1 MTTVIAP
8 SPTVV
13 LLGNPNTGKSTLF
26 TALAGVFQQTGNYPG
41 VTVEKKSAALQLG
54 GRDFTL
60 VDLPGTY
67 SLSPRSPD
75 EMVAVDVL
83 LGRVAEHGIPRVVV
97 SLVDAANLER
107 NLFLTTQLLSL
118 GLPVVVA
125 LNMGDVARER
135 GITIDAKL
143 LSERLGTPVVE
154 IQANQGRGLDELRR
168 AILAAVDAPAP
179 SPVQVLPPEIHSA
192 AERLNREVERETG
205 ERWPL
210 FLIER
215 SLLDTSGYLDH
226 VWDTTSEE
234 TRRQLVQTRADLT
247 AGSMPLNHAEAIARY
262 GWIGKQLGGVV
273 TRATNRPVTWS
284 DRLDRVLTHRVWGLL
299 AFLLMMVGLF
309 STIFWAA
316 EPAMTLID
324 EGFGKLSELV
334 DESMEPGP
342 LRSLLTTGIIG
353 GVGGVVIFIP
363 QIMLLFLFIALFEDC
378 GYMARAAY
386 LMDRLM
392 SRVGLS
398 GKSFI
403 PLLSSFAC
411 AIPGIMATRTI
422 ENRRDRLTT
431 MLIAPLMS
439 CSARLPVYY
448 LLTGAFIPRD
458 KFVLGF
464 IPLSVIVFLSMYLLG
479 IVAAVV
485 VALILKRTLLKGETP
500 PFVMELPAYKRPSLK
515 IALIRMIHQ
524 AWQFIKNAGTI
535 ILTVSILIW
544 AALYYP
550 YGDGKDSWQVE
561 AALDAHRTELKLK
574 LFNPSLPTTNQV
586 ALEGSAELAELQPD
600 SEAYEKHQ
608 LGMARR
614 MSYLG
619 RAGHFIEPVVKPLG
633 WDWRL
638 GCAVIASFPA
648 REVVLGT
655 LGVIYDLGEDV
666 DFDDDDGRTAMER
679 KLQEATWDGTN
690 RKVFTLPVALSV
702 MVFFALCAQCAAT
715 LAVIKRETGTWCWPL
730 FTFTY
735 MTALAYVAALLTYQ
749 IGTWWMG

>member
-41 VTVEKKSAALQLG
+41 VTVEKKSAALRLG

-154 IQANQGRGLDELRR
+154 IQANQSRGLEELRR
-168 AILAAVDAPAP
+168 AILAAVDAPTPA
-179 SPVQVLPPEIHSA
+179 PVQVLPPEIHSA
-192 AERLNREVERETG
+192 AERLSTAVERDTG

-226 VWDTTSEE
+226 VWDTTNAE
-234 TRRQLVQTRADLT
+234 TRRELAEVRAELT

-262 GWIGKQLGGVV
+262 GWIGKQLVGVS
-273 TRATNRPVTWS
+273 TRAAERPVTWS
-284 DRLDRVLTHRVWGLL
+284 DRLDRVLTHRFWGLVV
-299 AFLLMMVGLF
+299 FGVMMLGLF
-309 STIFWAA
+309 ATIFWVAA
-316 EPAMTLID
+316 PVMTLID
-324 EGFGKLSELV
+324 DGVGVVKDWVSA
-334 DESMEPGP
+334 SMDPGP
-342 LRSLLTTGIIG
+342 LRSLLTVGIIG
-353 GVGGVVIFIP
+353 GVGGVIIFVP

-411 AIPGIMATRTI
+411 AIPGVMATRTI

-439 CSARLPVYY
+439 CSARLPVYS
-448 LLTGAFIPRD
+448 LLTFAFIPSD
-458 KFVLGF
+458 QFVLGF
-464 IPLSVIVFLSMYLLG
+464 IPLTAVVFLAMYLLG

-485 VALILKRTLLKGETP
+485 VALVLKRTMLKGETP

-515 IALIRMIHQ
+515 IALIRMVHQ

-535 ILTVSILIW
+535 IFAVSILIW

-550 YGDGKDSWQVE
+550 HGDGQDSPEVQ
-561 AALDAHRTELKLK
+561 AALQAQRADLNAKLISSQAADHGPRD
-574 LFNPSLPTTNQV
+574 LLV
-586 ALEGSAELAELQPD
+586 DLAELDPSNQ
-600 SEAYEKHQ
+600 AYEKHQ
-608 LGMARR
+608 LGQARR
-614 MSYLG
+614 DSYLG
-619 RAGHFIEPVVKPLG
+619 RVGQFIEPVVKPLG

-648 REVVLGT
+648 REVVIGT

-666 DFDDDDGRTAMER
+666 DTEEDEGRTAMER

-715 LAVIKRETGTWCWPL
+715 LAVIKRETGTWGWPI
-730 FTFTY
+730 FTFVY
-735 MTALAYVAALLTYQ
+735 MTVLAYVAALLTYQ
-749 IGTWWMG
+749 IGTWWMGS

>member
-1 MTTVIAP
+1 MTAVIA
-8 SPTVV
+8 SHPTVV

-41 VTVEKKSAALQLG
+41 CTVEKKSATLHLG

-143 LSERLGTPVVE
+143 LAERLGTPVVE
-154 IQANQGRGLDELRR
+154 IQANQKRGLEELRR
-168 AILAAVDAPAP
+168 AILAAVDQPKPA
-179 SPVQVLPPEIHSA
+179 PVQVLPPQIHTA
-192 AERLNREVERETG
+192 AERLQATVERDTG

-215 SLLDTSGYLDH
+215 SLLDTSGYLDS
-226 VWDTTSEE
+226 VWESTNAATQRELAEVRTELS
-234 TRRQLVQTRADLT
+234 T
-247 AGSMPLNHAEAIARY
+247 GSLPLNHAEAIARY
-262 GWIGKQLGGVV
+262 GWIGKQLAGVA
-273 TRATNRPVTWS
+273 TRAAERPVTWS
-284 DRLDRVLTHRVWGLL
+284 DRLDRVLTHRFWGLVV
-299 AFLLMMVGLF
+299 FGLMMVGLF

-324 EGFGKLSELV
+324 TGFGKLTELV
-334 DESMEPGP
+334 ENNMEPGA
-342 LRSLLTTGIIG
+342 LRSLLTSGVIA
-353 GVGGVVIFIP
+353 GVGGVVVFVP

-448 LLTGAFIPRD
+448 LLTSAFIPRD
-458 KFVLGF
+458 IYFLGF
-464 IPLSVIVFLSMYLLG
+464 IPLSVVVFLSMYLLG
-479 IVAAVV
+479 ILAAVA
-485 VALILKRTLLKGETP
+485 VALILKRTILKGETP
-500 PFVMELPAYKRPSLK
+500 PFVMELPAYKRPSLE
-515 IALIRMIHQ
+515 IALIRMVHQ
-524 AWQFIKNAGTI
+524 AWQFIKNAGTVI
-535 ILTVSILIW
+535 FAVSILIW

-550 YGDGKDSWQVE
+550 YGDGKDSPEVTNALAEIQDRLE
-561 AALDAHRTELKLK
+561 AQSITLYGNDPRQKEFSDQA
-574 LFNPSLPTTNQV
+574 
-586 ALEGSAELAELQPD
+586 AELNPD
-600 SEAYEKHQ
+600 HPEYEKHQ

-666 DFDDDDGRTAMER
+666 DTEEDEGRTAMEK

-690 RKVFTLPVALSV
+690 QKVFTLPVALSV
-702 MVFFALCAQCAAT
+702 MVFFSLCAQCAAT
-715 LAVIKRETGTWCWPL
+715 LAVIKRETRSWGWPL

-749 IGTWWMG
+749 IGTWMTG

>member
-1 MTTVIAP
+1 MTSVLA
-8 SPTVV
+8 SHPTVV

-41 VTVEKKSAALQLG
+41 CTVEKKSAVLHLA
-54 GRDFTL
+54 GRTFTL

-83 LGRVAEHGIPRVVV
+83 LGRVAEHGIPSVVV

-143 LSERLGTPVVE
+143 LSERLRTPVVE
-154 IQANQGRGLDELRR
+154 IQANQKRGLEELRR

-179 SPVQVLPPEIHSA
+179 APVQVLPPEIHSA
-192 AERLNREVERETG
+192 AERLNKAVERDTG

-215 SLLDTSGYLDH
+215 SLLDTSGYLDQ
-226 VWDTTSEE
+226 VWDTTSADTKREVSE
-234 TRRQLVQTRADLT
+234 ARAKLSS
-247 AGSMPLNHAEAIARY
+247 GSLPLNHAEAIARY
-262 GWIGKQLGGVV
+262 GWIGKQLTGVA
-273 TRATNRPVTWS
+273 TRAAERPVTWS
-284 DRLDRVLTHRVWGLL
+284 DRLDRVLTHRFWGLVV
-299 AFLLMMVGLF
+299 FGLMMVGLF

-324 EGFGKLSELV
+324 DGFGALSDYV
-334 DESMEPGP
+334 QDNMEPGP

-353 GVGGVVIFIP
+353 GVGGVVIFVP

-458 KFVLGF
+458 LYVLGF
-464 IPLSVIVFLSMYLLG
+464 IPLSVVVFLSMYLLG
-479 IVAAVV
+479 ILAAVV
-485 VALILKRTLLKGETP
+485 VALILKRTVLKGETP
-500 PFVMELPAYKRPSLK
+500 PFVMELPAYKRPSLE
-515 IALIRMIHQ
+515 IALIRMVHQ
-524 AWQFIKNAGTI
+524 AWQFIKNAGTVI
-535 ILTVSILIW
+535 FAVSILIW

-550 YGDGKDSWQVE
+550 YGDGKDSPEVE
-561 AALDAHRTELKLK
+561 AALMKQKLILTIKLQGHADPENSYPADHKEL
-574 LFNPSLPTTNQV
+574 Q
-586 ALEGSAELAELQPD
+586 ELQPNNP
-600 SEAYEKHQ
+600 EYEKHQ

-666 DFDDDDGRTAMER
+666 DTGEDEGRTAMEQ

-690 RKVFTLPVALSV
+690 QKVFTLPVALSV
-702 MVFFALCAQCAAT
+702 MVFFSLCAQCAAT
-715 LAVIKRETGTWCWPL
+715 LAVIKRETRSWGWPL

-749 IGTWWMG
+749 IGTWWLG

>member
-1 MTTVIAP
+1 MTTVTVA

-41 VTVEKKSAALQLG
+41 VTVEKKSAALHLD
-54 GRDFTL
+54 GRAFTL

-143 LSERLGTPVVE
+143 LSERLRAPVVE
-154 IQANQGRGLDELRR
+154 IQANTGRGLDELRR
-168 AILAAVDAPAP
+168 AIVAAADSPAP
-179 SPVQVLPPEIHSA
+179 PAIQVLPPEIHSA
-192 AERLNREVERETG
+192 AERLSSAVERETG

-273 TRATNRPVTWS
+273 TRAANRLVTWS
-284 DRLDRVLTHRVWGLL
+284 DKLDRVLTHRFWGLVV
-299 AFLLMMVGLF
+299 FGVMMVGLF

-324 EGFGKLSELV
+324 DGFGKLSEV
-334 DESMEPGP
+334 VEENMEPGP
-342 LRSLLTTGIIG
+342 LRSLLTSGVIA
-353 GVGGVVIFIP
+353 GVGGVVVFIP

-431 MLIAPLMS
+431 MMIAPLMS

-458 KFVLGF
+458 QFVLGF
-464 IPLSVIVFLSMYLLG
+464 LPLSVVVFLAMYLLG
-479 IVAAVV
+479 ILTAVA
-485 VALILKRTLLKGETP
+485 VALILKRTVLKGETP

-550 YGDGKDSWQVE
+550 YGDGKDSPEVE
-561 AALDAHRTELKLK
+561 AALRQRATF
-574 LFNPSLPTTNQV
+574 LFNKLQNTVIASEYLAYFDEFNQLLPPSP
-586 ALEGSAELAELQPD
+586 E
-600 SEAYEKHQ
+600 YEKHQ

-666 DFDDDDGRTAMER
+666 DLDDDDGRTAMQR

-715 LAVIKRETGTWCWPL
+715 LAVIKRETGSWRWPL

-749 IGTWWMG
+749 IGTWMTG

>member
-1 MTTVIAP
+1 MSTVIASP
-8 SPTVV
+8 PTVV

-41 VTVEKKSAALQLG
+41 CTVEKKSAALHLG

-135 GITIDAKL
+135 GITIDARL
-143 LSERLGTPVVE
+143 LAERLGAPVVE
-154 IQANQGRGLDELRR
+154 IQANQKRGLEELRR
-168 AILAAVDAPAP
+168 AILAAADAPTPA
-179 SPVQVLPPEIHSA
+179 PVQILPPEIHTA
-192 AERLNREVERETG
+192 AERLQKTVETATS

-215 SLLDTSGYLDH
+215 SLLDTSGYLDQ
-226 VWDTTSEE
+226 VWDTTSDATKRE
-234 TRRQLVQTRADLT
+234 LAAVRAELAT
-247 AGSMPLNHAEAIARY
+247 GSLPLNHAEAIARY
-262 GWIGKQLGGVV
+262 GWIGKQLAGVV
-273 TRATNRPVTWS
+273 TRVANRPVTWS
-284 DRLDRVLTHRVWGLL
+284 DRLDRVLTHRFWGLVVF
-299 AFLLMMVGLF
+299 ALMMVGLF

-316 EPAMTLID
+316 DPIMSLID
-324 EGFGKLSELV
+324 EGFGTLSEYV
-334 DESMEPGP
+334 EENMEPGP
-342 LRSLLTTGIIG
+342 LRSLITSGIIA
-353 GVGGVVIFIP
+353 GVGGVVIFVP

-411 AIPGIMATRTI
+411 AIPGVMATRTI

-448 LLTGAFIPRD
+448 ILTSAFIPGLLL
-458 KFVLGF
+458 LGF
-464 IPLSVIVFLSMYLLG
+464 VPLSAMVFLSMYVLG
-479 IVAAVV
+479 ILAAVV
-485 VALILKRTLLKGETP
+485 VALILKGTILKGETP
-500 PFVMELPAYKRPSLK
+500 PFVMELPPYKRPSLK
-515 IALIRMIHQ
+515 IALIRMVHQ

-535 ILTVSILIW
+535 ILAVSILIW

-550 YGDGKDSWQVE
+550 YGDGQDSPEVE
-561 AALDAHRTELKLK
+561 AALAARRAELNQN
-574 LFNPSLPTTNQV
+574 LFNPYKIQEVSPEAQ
-586 ALEGSAELAELQPD
+586 ELAELQPD
-600 SEAYEKHQ
+600 NEAYEQHQ

-619 RAGHFIEPVVKPLG
+619 RAGHFIEPAVKPLG

-648 REVVLGT
+648 REVVVGT

-666 DFDDDDGRTAMER
+666 DLDDDDGRTAMER

-690 RKVFTLPVALSV
+690 QKVFTIPVALSV

-715 LAVIKRETGTWCWPL
+715 LAVIKRETRSWGWPL
-730 FTFTY
+730 FTFAY
-735 MTALAYVAALLTYQ
+735 MTGLAYVVALLTYQ
-749 IGTWWMG
+749 IGTWITG

>member
-1 MTTVIAP
+1 MTTVIVS

-41 VTVEKKSAALQLG
+41 VTVEKKSAALHLE

-143 LSERLGTPVVE
+143 LSERLGAPVVE
-154 IQANQGRGLDELRR
+154 IQANTGRGLDELRR
-168 AILAAVDAPAP
+168 AILAAADDPAP
-179 SPVQVLPPEIHSA
+179 PAIQVLPPEIHSA
-192 AERLNREVERETG
+192 AERLNKAVERETG

-226 VWDTTSEE
+226 VWDTTSVE
-234 TRRQLVQTRADLT
+234 TRRQLVETRAELT
-247 AGSMPLNHAEAIARY
+247 AGAMPLNHAEAIARY
-262 GWIGKQLGGVV
+262 GWIGKQLNGVV
-273 TRATNRPVTWS
+273 TRAANRPVTWS
-284 DRLDRVLTHRVWGLL
+284 DKLDRVLTHRFWGLVV
-299 AFLLMMVGLF
+299 FGLMMVGLF

-324 EGFGKLSELV
+324 NGFGKLSEV
-334 DESMEPGP
+334 VEESMEPGP

-431 MLIAPLMS
+431 MMIAPLMS

-458 KFVLGF
+458 QFVLGF
-464 IPLSVIVFLSMYLLG
+464 LPLSVVVFLAMYLLG
-479 IVAAVV
+479 ILAAVA
-485 VALILKRTLLKGETP
+485 VALILKRTVLKGETP

-515 IALIRMIHQ
+515 IAIIRMIHQ
-524 AWQFIKNAGTI
+524 AWQFIINAGTI
-535 ILTVSILIW
+535 ILAVSILIW

-550 YGDGKDSWQVE
+550 YGDGQDSPEVAQ
-561 AALDAHRTELKLK
+561 ALSERRAQLTSELVLGQLVDSPEKQQEYYE
-574 LFNPSLPTTNQV
+574 LFPTHEN
-586 ALEGSAELAELQPD
+586 
-600 SEAYEKHQ
+600 YEKHQ
-608 LGMARR
+608 LGQARR

-619 RAGHFIEPVVKPLG
+619 RVGQFIEPAVKPLG

-666 DFDDDDGRTAMER
+666 DLDDDDGRTAMQR

-715 LAVIKRETGTWCWPL
+715 LAVIRRETGTWRWPL

-749 IGTWWMG
+749 VGTWMIG

>member
-8 SPTVV
+8 PPTVV

-41 VTVEKKSAALQLG
+41 VTVEKKSAVLQLD
-54 GRDFTL
+54 GRAFTL

-154 IQANQGRGLDELRR
+154 IQANQRRGLDELRR
-168 AILAAVDAPAP
+168 AILDAADAPAP

-192 AERLNREVERETG
+192 AVRLNKTVERETG
-205 ERWPL
+205 ETWPL

-226 VWDTTSEE
+226 VWDITSEE
-234 TRRQLVQTRADLT
+234 TRRELVQARAELT
-247 AGSMPLNHAEAIARY
+247 AGAMPLNHAEAIARY

-273 TRATNRPVTWS
+273 TRAAERPVTWS

-324 EGFGKLSELV
+324 DGFGKLSELV
-334 DESMEPGP
+334 DQSMEPGP

-353 GVGGVVIFIP
+353 GVGGVVIFVP

-458 KFVLGF
+458 QFVLGF
-464 IPLSVIVFLSMYLLG
+464 IPLSVVVFLSMYLLG
-479 IVAAVV
+479 ILAAVA

-550 YGDGKDSWQVE
+550 HGDGKDSPQVE
-561 AALDAHRTELKLK
+561 AALEARRIELQNLADPYKFEVFEELKELE
-574 LFNPSLPTTNQV
+574 PSN
-586 ALEGSAELAELQPD
+586 D
-600 SEAYEKHQ
+600 AYEKHQ

-666 DFDDDDGRTAMER
+666 DLDEDDGRTAMER

-715 LAVIKRETGTWCWPL
+715 LAVIKRETGTWGWPL
-730 FTFTY
+730 FTFVY

>member
-1 MTTVIAP
+1 MTTVIVA

-54 GRDFTL
+54 GRAFTL

-143 LSERLGTPVVE
+143 LSERLKAPVVE
-154 IQANQGRGLDELRR
+154 IQANTGRGLDELRR
-168 AILAAVDAPAP
+168 AIVAAADAPPPQA
-179 SPVQVLPPEIHSA
+179 VQVLPPEIHSA
-192 AERLNREVERETG
+192 AERLNSAVERETG

-226 VWDTTSEE
+226 VWDTTSEA
-234 TRRQLVQTRADLT
+234 TRRQLLQTRADLT

-273 TRATNRPVTWS
+273 TRAANRPVTWS
-284 DRLDRVLTHRVWGLL
+284 DKLDRVLTHRFWGLVV
-299 AFLLMMVGLF
+299 FGVMMVGLF

-324 EGFGKLSELV
+324 DGFGKLSEV
-334 DESMEPGP
+334 IEENMEPGP
-342 LRSLLTTGIIG
+342 LRSLLTSGVIA
-353 GVGGVVIFIP
+353 GVGGVVVFIP

-431 MLIAPLMS
+431 MMIAPLMS

-458 KFVLGF
+458 QFVLGLL
-464 IPLSVIVFLSMYLLG
+464 PLSVVVFLAMYLLG
-479 IVAAVV
+479 ILTAVA
-485 VALILKRTLLKGETP
+485 VALILKRTVLKGETP

-550 YGDGKDSWQVE
+550 YGDGKDSPEVE
-561 AALDAHRTELKLK
+561 SALTARRQELQKTPEAYRFDAFQELK
-574 LFNPSLPTTNQV
+574 
-586 ALEGSAELAELQPD
+586 ELQPD
-600 SEAYEKHQ
+600 SPEYEKHQ

-619 RAGHFIEPVVKPLG
+619 RAGHFIEPAVKPLG

-666 DFDDDDGRTAMER
+666 DLDDDDGRTAMQR

-715 LAVIKRETGTWCWPL
+715 LAVIKRETGSWRWPL

-749 IGTWWMG
+749 IGTWMMG

>member
-8 SPTVV
+8 PPTVV

-135 GITIDAKL
+135 GITINAKL

-154 IQANQGRGLDELRR
+154 IQANQRHGLDELRR

-179 SPVQVLPPEIHSA
+179 TPVQVLPPEIHSA
-192 AERLNREVERETG
+192 AERLNTAVERETG
-205 ERWPL
+205 ERWPQ

-215 SLLDTSGYLDH
+215 SLLDTSGYLDR
-226 VWDTTSEE
+226 VWDSTSEE

-273 TRATNRPVTWS
+273 TRAAERPVTWS
-284 DRLDRVLTHRVWGLL
+284 DRLDRVLTHRLWGLVV
-299 AFLLMMVGLF
+299 FLLMMVGLF

-324 EGFGKLSELV
+324 DGFGKLSALV

-353 GVGGVVIFIP
+353 GVGGVVIFVP

-458 KFVLGF
+458 QFVLGF
-464 IPLSVIVFLSMYLLG
+464 IPLSVVVFLSMYLLG

-535 ILTVSILIW
+535 IFAVSILIW

-550 YGDGKDSWQVE
+550 YGDGQDSLEVE
-561 AALDAHRTELKLK
+561 SALEARRTEIQ
-574 LFNPSLPTTNQV
+574 NVPDPYRYQV
-586 ALEGSAELAELQPD
+586 FQELNELQPN
-600 SEAYEKHQ
+600 SPEYEKHQ

-619 RAGHFIEPVVKPLG
+619 RAGHFIEPAVKPLG

-648 REVVLGT
+648 RDVVLGT
-655 LGVIYDLGEDV
+655 LGVIYDLGEEV
-666 DFDDDDGRTAMER
+666 DLDDDDGRTAMER

-715 LAVIKRETGTWCWPL
+715 LAVIKRETGTWGWPI
-730 FTFTY
+730 FTFVY

-749 IGTWWMG
+749 IGTWWMGS

>member
-1 MTTVIAP
+1 
-8 SPTVV
+8 

-41 VTVEKKSAALQLG
+41 VTVEKKSAVLQLD
-54 GRDFTL
+54 GRAFTL

-154 IQANQGRGLDELRR
+154 IQANQRRGLDELRR
-168 AILAAVDAPAP
+168 AILDAADAPAP

-192 AERLNREVERETG
+192 AVRLNKTVERETG
-205 ERWPL
+205 ETWPL

-226 VWDTTSEE
+226 VWDITSEE
-234 TRRQLVQTRADLT
+234 TRRELVQARAELT
-247 AGSMPLNHAEAIARY
+247 AGAMPLNHAEAIARY

-273 TRATNRPVTWS
+273 TRAAERPVTWS

-324 EGFGKLSELV
+324 DGFGKLSELV
-334 DESMEPGP
+334 DQSMEPGP

-353 GVGGVVIFIP
+353 GVGGVVIFVP

-458 KFVLGF
+458 QFVLGF
-464 IPLSVIVFLSMYLLG
+464 IPLSVVVFLSMYLLG
-479 IVAAVV
+479 ILAAVA

-550 YGDGKDSWQVE
+550 HGDGKDSPQVE
-561 AALDAHRTELKLK
+561 AALEARRIELQNLADPYKFEVFEELKELE
-574 LFNPSLPTTNQV
+574 PSN
-586 ALEGSAELAELQPD
+586 D
-600 SEAYEKHQ
+600 AYEKHQ

-666 DFDDDDGRTAMER
+666 DLDEDDGRTAMER

-715 LAVIKRETGTWCWPL
+715 LAVIKRETGTWGWPL
-730 FTFTY
+730 FTFVY

>member
-41 VTVEKKSAALQLG
+41 VTVEKKSAALHLG

-154 IQANQGRGLDELRR
+154 IQANQRRGLDELRR
-168 AILAAVDAPAP
+168 AILAAVDAPKPA
-179 SPVQVLPPEIHSA
+179 PVQVLPPEIHAS
-192 AERLNREVERETG
+192 AERLNKSIERETG

-226 VWDTTSEE
+226 VWDSTSAE
-234 TRRQLVQTRADLT
+234 TRRELAEIRAELS
-247 AGSMPLNHAEAIARY
+247 AGAMPLNHAEAIARY
-262 GWIGKQLGGVV
+262 GWIGKQLAGVV
-273 TRATNRPVTWS
+273 TRSAERPVTWS
-284 DRLDRVLTHRVWGLL
+284 DRLDRVLTHRFWGLV
-299 AFLLMMVGLF
+299 AFALMMVGLF

-324 EGFGKLSELV
+324 DGFGSLSELV
-334 DESMEPGP
+334 EENMDEGP
-342 LRSLLTTGIIG
+342 LRSLITSGIIA
-353 GVGGVVIFIP
+353 GVGGVVIFVP

-392 SRVGLS
+392 SKCGLS

-448 LLTGAFIPRD
+448 LLIYAFIPRD
-458 KFVLGF
+458 RFVLGY
-464 IPLSVIVFLSMYLLG
+464 IPLSVVVFLSMYLLG
-479 IVAAVV
+479 ILTAVV
-485 VALILKRTLLKGETP
+485 VALLLKRTLLKGETP

-515 IALIRMIHQ
+515 IALIRMVHQ

-535 ILTVSILIW
+535 IFAVSILIW
-544 AALYYP
+544 AVLYYP
-550 YGDGKDSWQVE
+550 YGDGQDSPEVE
-561 AALDAHRTELKLK
+561 AALAERRVQLAKK
-574 LFNPSLPTTNQV
+574 FNTDNNQ
-586 ALEGSAELAELQPD
+586 SKAETMTMLNEAIELQPGSND
-600 SEAYEKHQ
+600 YEKHQ

-619 RAGHFIEPVVKPLG
+619 RMGQVIEPVVKPLG

-666 DFDDDDGRTAMER
+666 DTDEDEGRTAMEQ

-715 LAVIKRETGTWCWPL
+715 LAVIKRETGTWGWPL
-730 FTFTY
+730 FTFVY